1 MTQSLNYQNMKYEK
15 LIYGL
20 GAVIVI
26 TGALLKIFHLP
37 YGNAI
42 LLFGFVGTGLFQ
54 TWHITQLKKRIEELE
69 NRS

>member
-1 MTQSLNYQNMKYEK
+1 MKHEK

-20 GAVIVI
+20 GAVIVM

-54 TWHITQLKKRIEELE
+54 TWHVAQLKKRIEELE